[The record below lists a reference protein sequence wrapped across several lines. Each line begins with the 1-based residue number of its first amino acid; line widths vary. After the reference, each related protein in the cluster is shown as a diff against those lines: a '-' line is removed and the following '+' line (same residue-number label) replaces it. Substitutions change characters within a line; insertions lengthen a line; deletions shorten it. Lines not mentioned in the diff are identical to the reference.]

1 MNFEQRNEIESY
13 GLRCP
18 PIIGWV
24 VSRLRYITGKF
35 AGFNLLLVVD
45 PEGSIICFHYVCPH
59 NRAGV
64 LAWPGQGTL
73 GNLVSKY
80 HGWDGQLKSA
90 RDFDNRTL
98 CAAHSEL
105 KKIQVET
112 WGPWLL
118 LCTYAN
124 T

>member
-13 GLRCP
+13 
-18 PIIGWV
+18 
-24 VSRLRYITGKF
+24 RLRRPFGWSVDYIAGKF

-59 NRAGV
+59 YRAGV

-105 KKIQVET
+105 KKIQV
-112 WGPWLL
+112 
-118 LCTYAN
+118 
-124 T
+124 

>member
-13 GLRCP
+13 RLRCP

-35 AGFNLLLVVD
+35 AGFNLLLLVVD
-45 PEGSIICFHYVCPH
+45 PEGSIIGFHYVCPH

-64 LAWPGQGTL
+64 LAWQFGVQI
-73 GNLVSKY
+73 SW
-80 HGWDGQLKSA
+80 WDGQLKSA

-98 CAAHSEL
+98 CTAHSEL
-105 KKIQVET
+105 KKIQVKT